1 MRFIIVATRWRPI
14 ETPSPRNRS
23 RSIRLPANG

>member
-14 ETPSPRNRS
+14 ATPSPRNRS